1 MDIYVLTLTHI
12 LIFVYWLG
20 GDLGAFYSGL
30 VLADEKRS
38 VPERMLALKILNNID
53 MAPRTC
59 LILALPTGLLLASA
73 KGWISLSGLTIF
85 LIVAAA
91 MIWLALAWTVHL
103 RHGTGQLVRKIDI
116 RIRWV
121 LFTALFATGVGQIL
135 GLVAI
140 PLFIAVKMFLL
151 GSCIL
156 MGLIVRVQLKPLF
169 EAIGH
174 LNSTGP
180 SDAVNGAITKV
191 LSQTRGVVVLLWG
204 FLIAAAYLG
213 IATPV

>member
-1 MDIYVLTLTHI
+1 MDIYILTLVHI
-12 LIFVYWLG
+12 MIFVYWLG

-30 VLADEKRS
+30 VLVDEKRS

-59 LILALPTGLLLASA
+59 LILALPTGLLLAGA
-73 KGWISLSGLTIF
+73 KGWLPLSAFSIF

-91 MIWLALAWTVHL
+91 VIWLALAWTVHL
-103 RHGTGQLVRKIDI
+103 RHGTGQSVRKIDI
-116 RIRWV
+116 GIRWV
-121 LFTALFATGVGQIL
+121 VFISLSATGIGQIL

-140 PLFIAVKMFLL
+140 PLFIAVKMLLL

-169 EAIGH
+169 EAIGQ

-180 SDAVNGAITKV
+180 SDAVNGTITKV